1 MPGCLNCCCQRPDP
15 LYLPVR
21 AEGRNG
27 GYWNVRMSELEPPL
41 PACVP
46 TGTSFAPVRV
56 HLHSLSLRVCRVK
69 AVSFPCKLC
78 SYILTNANSAFIP
91 KGQLVF
97 LGNLQPQYQNTN
109 PGGRFRI
116 RKPEKLS
123 LFSSCSVHKLI
134 TQLFSFPFLRFYL
147 KLKVA
152 IMGTRNHE
160 RRCLH
165 YVSSHAEIIFK
176 ALFVFFFENQQFLD
190 LESNVL

>member
-1 MPGCLNCCCQRPDP
+1 MHANKLFQCVSEAAGLRCLYNCTVSDLLEVGCHYSEICPHLNINMAKGWARALFLVLPGWGEMPGCLNCCCQRPDP

-97 LGNLQPQYQNTN
+97 LGNLQP
-109 PGGRFRI
+109 
-116 RKPEKLS
+116 
-123 LFSSCSVHKLI
+123 
-134 TQLFSFPFLRFYL
+134 
-147 KLKVA
+147 
-152 IMGTRNHE
+152 
-160 RRCLH
+160 
-165 YVSSHAEIIFK
+165 
-176 ALFVFFFENQQFLD
+176 
-190 LESNVL
+190 